1 MNFFNMFNDILDDI
15 PPWSVCCTKDVI
27 CHAYDTWKLL
37 QSFSFY
43 LRVPLSHARKLTFSH
58 VICRTMGSCPF
69 WIRKLSFYVSPKY
82 LVKLININSP
92 SKIVWSN
99 FVSPGCGGRSKKW
112 RCHLPCICHLH
123 NLPPF
128 WPPVPTSLLQLLIFH
143 FSDKKLCKAFLI
155 LQFLLSSHCSRFC
168 LYSEASSVIVC
179 AQVKD
184 DS

>member
-1 MNFFNMFNDILDDI
+1 MFNDILDDI

-69 WIRKLSFYVSPKY
+69 WIRKLSFYVSQKF

-99 FVSPGCGGRSKKW
+99 FVSPGCGGRSKKNGGA
-112 RCHLPCICHLH
+112 ICHVFAICIICPPSGHRFRHPCFSYWFFILVTKNCARH
-123 NLPPF
+123 FWFYNFFYLATARDSVCILRLLP
-128 WPPVPTSLLQLLIFH
+128 
-143 FSDKKLCKAFLI
+143 
-155 LQFLLSSHCSRFC
+155 
-168 LYSEASSVIVC
+168 
-179 AQVKD
+179 
-184 DS
+184 